1 MANVSKFERALRVY
15 KGTYDVN
22 DTFFMD
28 VIGIKSRTT
37 WNRIRHGAVPLTVP
51 QFRKLSDVLGM
62 SMDELYE
69 MLPDINH

>member
-28 VIGIKSRTT
+28 VIGVRSRTT
-37 WNRIRHGAVPLTVP
+37 WNRIRRGEVPMTVS
-51 QFRKLSDVLGM
+51 QFHRLADVLDM
-62 SMDELYE
+62 PLDDLFEI
-69 MLPDINH
+69 LPEVNH